1 MIDAAPIRRATPTSE
16 QGYMLISVVLL
27 LALFTIALAVAL
39 PKASREIQRDRE
51 LETMQR
57 GKQYVRGIKMY
68 YKKFNAYPPNI
79 DALVKT
85 SEIRF
90 LRKKYA
96 DPTTGKDEWNSIH
109 FGQNKAPTAMGYFGK
124 PLIGSTLAGIGVSGG
139 NGVPGASNPGDGSIG
154 SSTPASAF
162 SGAGSFFGNAS
173 SSTDAGTAGTA
184 GSTDSTSTSASG
196 SNAGAQT
203 FGGPGIIGFS
213 PGSPKPSIRIYKTK
227 NHYNQWEFVFD
238 PLAEQMMGRVIP
250 AKPSQPAASA
260 FPSAFSSPAPTGN

>member
-1 MIDAAPIRRATPTSE
+1 
-16 QGYMLISVVLL
+16 
-27 LALFTIALAVAL
+27 
-39 PKASREIQRDRE
+39 
-51 LETMQR
+51 
-57 GKQYVRGIKMY
+57 MY

-96 DPTTGKDEWNSIH
+96 DPTTGKEEWNSIH
-109 FGQNKAPTAMGYFGK
+109 FGQNKAPTAMGYFGQ
-124 PLIGSTLAGIGVSGG
+124 PLIGSTLAGTGVSGG
-139 NGVPGASNPGDGSIG
+139 NGASNPGGGSIG

-162 SGAGSFFGNAS
+162 SGADSFFGNAS
-173 SSTDAGTAGTA
+173 SATDAGTASSA

-196 SNAGAQT
+196 SSTSAQT

-238 PLAEQMMGRVIP
+238 PLAEQMMGRLIP
-250 AKPSQPAASA
+250 AKHSQTAASA
-260 FPSAFSSPAPTGN
+260 FPSAFSSSAPAGN